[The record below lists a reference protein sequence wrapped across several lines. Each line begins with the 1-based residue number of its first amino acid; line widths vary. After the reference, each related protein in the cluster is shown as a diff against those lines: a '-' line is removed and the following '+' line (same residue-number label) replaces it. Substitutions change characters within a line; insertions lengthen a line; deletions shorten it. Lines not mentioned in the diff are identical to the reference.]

1 MLGEITPDEPILVR
15 VQTASVL
22 RDVLGASPFED
33 DHPATVSLRMI
44 EEAGDGILL
53 YVFPRGRAS
62 LVTDFKPFVFG
73 SGSTEPLRRRPRPTR
88 TRRSPTSASGR
99 RCWRTSGRG

>member
-1 MLGEITPDEPILVR
+1 MLGEVTPDKPILVR

-33 DHPATVSLRMI
+33 DHPATVPLRMI
-44 EEAGDGILL
+44 EEAGAGILL

-62 LVTDFKPFVFG
+62 LVSDFKPFVGQLWFG
-73 SGSTEPLRRRPRPTR
+73 GVGSVHANA
-88 TRRSPTSASGR
+88 TRR
-99 RCWRTSGRG
+99 